1 MDSDYLHV
9 TLLCTRP
16 GIQFLLNI
24 ITQKEKLKLAI
35 KEDTKTGQ
43 QRNNR
48 AIPSKKRIYPKTIET
63 MFKIELIITVSLFAN
78 SKVYWNGRE
87 MGYNQNVMQT
97 IKTKQTYASPKW
109 PVIKSSDANTIPTDS
124 TTSVLTA
131 WKVQSRFISSSF
143 PTHDNT
149 LLEAESPFTIP
160 HYKIFLHFRFILCG
174 PDQNHTL

>member
-1 MDSDYLHV
+1 VDSDYLHV

-78 SKVYWNGRE
+78 SKVY
-87 MGYNQNVMQT
+87 
-97 IKTKQTYASPKW
+97 
-109 PVIKSSDANTIPTDS
+109 
-124 TTSVLTA
+124 
-131 WKVQSRFISSSF
+131 
-143 PTHDNT
+143 
-149 LLEAESPFTIP
+149 
-160 HYKIFLHFRFILCG
+160 
-174 PDQNHTL
+174 